1 MDKLLLVGF
10 IKEVMYPAW
19 LKKLIMVKKSNN
31 KWQICVDFIDLNK
44 VCLKDNYHF
53 ANINQL
59 VDSPV
64 GFEYLSFLDSNF
76 RYHQIPKRQMIR
88 KNNFHNWRE
97 NILLQSYTI
106 LGLKM
111 LRLFTSGW

>member
-1 MDKLLLVGF
+1 MDKLLPAGF

-44 VCLKDNYHF
+44 ICLKDSYHF

-59 VDSPV
+59 VDSTA
-64 GFEYLSFLDSNF
+64 GFEYLTFLDSNF
-76 RYHQIPKRQMIR
+76 RYHQIPMHPDDKEKTTFITEGRTFCY
-88 KNNFHNWRE
+88 KV
-97 NILLQSYTI
+97 IL
-106 LGLKM
+106 
-111 LRLFTSGW
+111 FWA

>member
-1 MDKLLLVGF
+1 
-10 IKEVMYPAW
+10 
-19 LKKLIMVKKSNN
+19 
-31 KWQICVDFIDLNK
+31 
-44 VCLKDNYHF
+44 
-53 ANINQL
+53 
-59 VDSPV
+59 
-64 GFEYLSFLDSNF
+64 LDSNF

-111 LRLFTSGW
+111 LGLFTSGW